1 MKKIAIILGLAM
13 LFVGQV
19 SFALDAW
26 NGDPL
31 DCAQIRIRS
40 TSTAGGFT
48 GCSSWSTAPVNVSS
62 GDTVSV
68 AIYYH
73 NTSGSSM
80 NNTKISLSKSPSSG
94 ASTSF
99 SFDSFITGSQ
109 GSKSS
114 GTVTA
119 NISSSQTLTFA
130 GAIWQPNQ
138 SSAVVAFPNG
148 QSGSEIL
155 NGGVDIGTIASGWA
169 SQGSVVVSFVVGT
182 TAAQNCTIDSF
193 TPATQ
198 SISSGSAATLSWNT
212 SNCTNVYI
220 SGIGSQNVNGS
231 TSVYPSSTTTYTLT
245 ATGTGTA
252 PSPRSAVVNVN
263 NNTNNCVINSL
274 TASPNNSVTA
284 GTPVTIYWSTT
295 GTCGQLYLNGNPVY
309 GNSTVVYPTVGT
321 NYVLTTNG
329 PSSSVYVSVNSNNSS
344 APSATTNY
352 PTSIGTNR
360 ATLSG
365 YINGNGSLING
376 WLEFPCYGA
385 QYGNVYNVN
394 SSSLTSNI
402 YSLNPDSTYT
412 YCAVAQNVSTGV
424 IVRGNQMSFD
434 TDSDGNSNNGSSPS
448 VSTYAATGVDQ
459 YSATLNGRVDGN
471 GTYTTRWF
479 RYGTSTGYMNMTTS
493 SVNNGSGSRSVSEYV
508 SNLNPNTT
516 YYYQT
521 VAQNS
526 YGTIYG
532 STQSFTT
539 NSSWIDNSNQIS
551 VITTVATNVQQ
562 TSASINGL
570 LMNTGSTSS
579 NVYFEYGTT
588 PNFGLTTARKYLNA
602 GTSIPFSDYVSN
614 LSAGTLYYYRAVGE
628 NNGSTVRGTMEIF
641 RTPSTI
647 TNTTTTRTVY
657 VNTGVT
663 RIGMESPIMLKIENK
678 YELFNIG
685 DTVDYTVTYK
695 NIGNTKLVKPLLQVI
710 LPQYVTFVNA
720 SRGTYAPETM
730 TLSVPLEDL
739 LPQGEGVVY
748 VQGRVN
754 SLPNN
759 NSNIVSTA
767 LLVYTAPSSAQ
778 ENAIAYVLNHEN
790 GFNNTNLGAAAGFL
804 NFWGLGLLGWLLLLI
819 LILLIILIAR
829 TYRSRYDNTY
839 YAPYVAPRPV
849 SNHTD
854 NQGIHQSTPHT

>member
-73 NTSGSSM
+73 NTSGSNM

-130 GAIWQPNQ
+130 GATWQPNR
-138 SSAVVAFPNG
+138 SSAIVAFPNG

-198 SISSGSAATLSWNT
+198 SISAGSAATLSWNT

-220 SGIGSQNVNGS
+220 SGIGSQNTNGS
-231 TSVYPSSTTTYTLT
+231 TSVSPSSTTTYTLT
-245 ATGTGTA
+245 ATGTGTT
-252 PSPRSAVVNVN
+252 PSPRYAVVNVTNSNN
-263 NNTNNCVINSL
+263 NNT
-274 TASPNNSVTA
+274 TPSV
-284 GTPVTIYWSTT
+284 
-295 GTCGQLYLNGNPVY
+295 
-309 GNSTVVYPTVGT
+309 
-321 NYVLTTNG
+321 
-329 PSSSVYVSVNSNNSS
+329 
-344 APSATTNY
+344 TTNY
-352 PTSIGTNR
+352 PSSIGTNR

-394 SSSLTSNI
+394 SSSLSSNI

-479 RYGTSTGYMNMTTS
+479 RYGTSTGYINMTTS

-508 SNLNPNTT
+508 TNLNPNTT

-551 VITTVATNVQQ
+551 VVTTIATNVQQ

-570 LMNTGSTSS
+570 LMNSGSTSS

-614 LSAGTLYYYRAVGE
+614 LSVGTLYYYRAVGE
-628 NNGSTVRGTMEIF
+628 NNSGTVRGSMEIF

-678 YELFNIG
+678 YELFNLG

-767 LLVYTAPSSAQ
+767 LLVYTSPSSAQ

-790 GFNNTNLGAAAGFL
+790 GMSNTNLGAAAGFL